1 MRLDQD
7 PPTWPHLASA
17 SSLKALGPN
26 AAPSWVLG
34 VAATAQGLGGD
45 PVQLTTCTPPA
56 DPSPGAV
63 RTEGQGRPGASS
75 GLLSEGKQ
83 RMLETNL
90 LSKEQGKMF
99 LTEI

>member
-34 VAATAQGLGGD
+34 VGATAQGLGGD

-75 GLLSEGKQ
+75 GLLSEGK
-83 RMLETNL
+83 
-90 LSKEQGKMF
+90 
-99 LTEI
+99 